1 MQKSKAKKFILYFT
15 KANRDLK
22 IARNFYI
29 FLDAVFFI
37 L

>member
-22 IARNFYI
+22 IARNLQCLSYGR
-29 FLDAVFFI
+29 
-37 L
+37 